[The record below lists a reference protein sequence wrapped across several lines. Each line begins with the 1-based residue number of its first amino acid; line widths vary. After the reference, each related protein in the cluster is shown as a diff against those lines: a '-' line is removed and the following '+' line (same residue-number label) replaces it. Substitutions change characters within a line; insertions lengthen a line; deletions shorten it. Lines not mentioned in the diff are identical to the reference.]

1 MLNLNKTLF
10 VKIYLLIYTN
20 FLRYEV
26 GLEKL
31 GAAAKAVSEM
41 QIQLEALQPQLVE
54 ASKEVDAIMVNVEKE
69 SIEVAKV
76 SYRIQKYYLYNIY
89 YIYIIIIYYN
99 LFKN

>member
-1 MLNLNKTLF
+1 M
-10 VKIYLLIYTN
+10 
-20 FLRYEV
+20 

-76 SYRIQKYYLYNIY
+76 SFRMQKYYF
-89 YIYIIIIYYN
+89 YIFVK
-99 LFKN
+99 LRSKKL

>member
-76 SYRIQKYYLYNIY
+76 SFRIQKYYLYNIY